1 MMVLFI
7 LQPTKYEK
15 GMSETMNAKKI
26 IKWISIVVCIGIFA
40 GAIYLF
46 NDIFPKAKPIRLPNE
61 NIISVSL
68 GCSTP
73 DMTIPMSEL
82 YYEELLTLLKEA
94 KPTRKQALDD
104 YPSARPY
111 YGVSV
116 RTDDIEYRY
125 FIYES
130 GNQIYVEMPYEGI
143 YEADTELF
151 DLVLQYFQEG

>member
-1 MMVLFI
+1 
-7 LQPTKYEK
+7 
-15 GMSETMNAKKI
+15 MNAKKI
-26 IKWISIVVCIGIFA
+26 IKWILLVVCIGILA

-46 NDIFPKAKPIRLPNE
+46 NDIFPKAKPIRLPSE

-82 YYEELLTLLKEA
+82 YYDDLLTLLEEA
-94 KPTRKQALDD
+94 KPTRKQSLND

-111 YGVSV
+111 YGISV

-130 GNQIYVEMPYEGI
+130 GNQAYVEMPYEGI
-143 YEADTELF
+143 YEADAELV